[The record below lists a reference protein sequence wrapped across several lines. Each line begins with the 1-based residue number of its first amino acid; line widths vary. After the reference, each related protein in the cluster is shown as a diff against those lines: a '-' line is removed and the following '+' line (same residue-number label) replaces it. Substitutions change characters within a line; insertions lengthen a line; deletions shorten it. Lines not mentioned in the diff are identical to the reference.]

1 MFECCF
7 MNQAKGNLY
16 AFKKYEGA
24 VWIYHYCYPLVG
36 CINGICTVC
45 SGAMDGDLGYY
56 DGWYHQAPEIHKS
69 VGCILFAVMLFRVIW
84 RFISPPPKPL
94 SSYNRLTRVSAVLAH
109 LMLYSILFCLMLS
122 GYLISTAD
130 GQPIN
135 VFGWFAIPVTLAGLP
150 DQADTAGTIHLYLA
164 WAVVVL
170 SLLHGLA
177 ALKHHFIDGDI
188 TLKRMLGRSID

>member
-16 AFKKYEGA
+16 AFKNTREQFGYITIA
-24 VWIYHYCYPLVG
+24 IHWLVAL
-36 CINGICTVC
+36 TVYALFAL
-45 SGAMDGDLGYY
+45 GLWMVTLGYY

-69 VGCILFAVMLFRVIW
+69 VGCILLLWCYLGWSGA
-84 RFISPPPKPL
+84 L
-94 SSYNRLTRVSAVLAH
+94 SHRHLSLYRAINRLTRVSAVLAH

-188 TLKRMLGRSID
+188 TQNGC